1 VGRERLKIGAE
12 SLSGQRIPNS
22 NGVLD
27 PKIKIGRCCCACV
40 LGFLQGK
47 WAGKDGQGK
56 MGRETLKIG
65 KDCRKVCA
73 PGFLSQVGEG
83 VLQFA

>member
-1 VGRERLKIGAE
+1 MPEFRAIDMQETSATEV
-12 SLSGQRIPNS
+12 
-22 NGVLD
+22 
-27 PKIKIGRCCCACV
+27 CV
-40 LGFLQGK
+40 SSFSFFLEEK
-47 WAGKDGQGK
+47 V
-56 MGRETLKIG
+56 GRETLKIG